1 MFNFLAV
8 NQEALS
14 KSLTILWKGLL
25 AVVVVISV
33 TYLMQSIS
41 EKSEKKNKNEEK
53 TDE

>member
-25 AVVVVISV
+25 AVVVVVLIVISV

-41 EKSEKKNKNEEK
+41 EKSEKKK
-53 TDE
+53 